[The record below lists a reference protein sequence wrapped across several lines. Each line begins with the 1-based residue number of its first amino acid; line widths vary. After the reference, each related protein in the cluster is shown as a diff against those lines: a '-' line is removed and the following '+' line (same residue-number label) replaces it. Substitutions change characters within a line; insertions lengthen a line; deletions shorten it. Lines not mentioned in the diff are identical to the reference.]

1 MLLRT
6 GLSFPNSS
14 SKLLEMDDIHS
25 MDIDMLRDDLM
36 DAAAAERLEQE
47 ERDQL
52 ARSILSLSL
61 ASIQTNPMFVL
72 YCVHLST

>member
-14 SKLLEMDDIHS
+14 SKLYEMDDMSS
-25 MDIDMLRDDLM
+25 MDIDMLRDDLT

-52 ARSILSLSL
+52 VRLSSI
-61 ASIQTNPMFVL
+61 
-72 YCVHLST
+72 